1 MKKYELVFDKVIF
14 KQLKKLNKNNQ
25 IKSIISKMFD
35 NLESNGGTIGKMLN
49 NQLML
54 FELKNK
60 RPSIR
65 LYYKIM
71 ANNIEIYILEY
82 ELKKNKKKQII
93 TIERLKTKIRD
104 LFLYIFFLKYYFQIL
119 KVFYIV

>member
-35 NLESNGGTIGKMLN
+35 NLESNGGTIGKLLN

-71 ANNIEIYILEY
+71 VNNIEIYILEY
-82 ELKKNKKKQII
+82 ELKKNKKNK
-93 TIERLKTKIRD
+93 
-104 LFLYIFFLKYYFQIL
+104 
-119 KVFYIV
+119 